1 MVTDWIERNGKTEA
15 KDAEPGANE
24 AGEAAEDDAPGE
36 EGEKKKKKKKKHK
49 RKHDDDAAEEG
60 DEGEG
65 GATASPAKRKKKGK
79 GNSGFTKTCQVRSK
93 GCGIVTSSETHPRCA
108 CAVVGGAGRVP
119 GRESDVTTSGWPVS
133 SLRFACS
140 VMHCRS

>member
-15 KDAEPGANE
+15 KDGEPGATE

-49 RKHDDDAAEEG
+49 RKHDDDAEEG
-60 DEGEG
+60 EEGEG

-79 GNSGFTKTCQVRSK
+79 GNSGFTKTCQVHSD
-93 GCGIVTSSETHPRCA
+93 GCEIVTSSESHPRCA

-119 GRESDVTTSGWPVS
+119 GRESDVTTPGWPVS
-133 SLRFACS
+133 SLCFACS
-140 VMHCRS
+140 AMHCRS